1 MTRILWRNFDFWLL
15 GMVALLTVFGIT
27 MIRSTIAGNIELI
40 QLNVVQRQLIFGIA
54 GFVIALVIASIDYH
68 FWSSVNRPMYLTI
81 VGLLAMLNVVG
92 VAVFGATRWFQ
103 VGAFFIQPSEL
114 AKVVMILVLAEFFS
128 ASQGK
133 LGDLRWVLRSF
144 LLTSGVVIWVLLQP
158 NLSTSIVIYVIW
170 FSMLWVSGFQI
181 RHLLYVLGVAT
192 IFIAILAIIL
202 LNVHVYDIATKTGI
216 IQPYQVDRILTFLFP
231 DPEASYG
238 ATYNVNQALI
248 SIGSGGILG
257 KGYGQGSQVQLR
269 FLKVRHSDFIF
280 AAISEEFGFV
290 GVTLVIALQLF
301 IILRCIRIAQI
312 ARDTFGA
319 LIAYGVAT
327 LLAFQGIV
335 NMGMNLNLMPVTGLT
350 LPFISY
356 GGSSLL
362 SNLLGIGLVESVA
375 VWHKALEF

>member
-290 GVTLVIALQLF
+290 GVALVIALQLF
-301 IILRCIRIAQI
+301 IIIRCIRIAQI

>member
-15 GMVALLTVFGIT
+15 GMVAILTVFGIT

-290 GVTLVIALQLF
+290 GVALVIALQLF